1 MVLEHHSEKTEQLG
15 SPEQL
20 IRKGHLLCIHHAEN
34 NGHKGIRLVEAENRI
49 VLCEADFPEKFG
61 DTIAAAPDPAIFP
74 GGVVVCNVSGRFTR
88 IDQEG
93 LAGLHGKDFSV
104 IIINAG
110 STDDHMDQIGCS
122 DKRPCLVSRTT
133 LLVSAIVDMIGRG
146 SLIVI
151 LNIRHQSRRKTG
163 TGNCRER
170 MNFHDC
176 SLRVVDN
183 INIHDTGPHSTIK
196 KVFPIDFTITRR
208 LFNVKGRSG
217 RIRIAGH
224 SLL

>member
-1 MVLEHHSEKTEQLG
+1 
-15 SPEQL
+15 
-20 IRKGHLLCIHHAEN
+20 
-34 NGHKGIRLVEAENRI
+34 
-49 VLCEADFPEKFG
+49 
-61 DTIAAAPDPAIFP
+61 
-74 GGVVVCNVSGRFTR
+74 
-88 IDQEG
+88 
-93 LAGLHGKDFSV
+93 
-104 IIINAG
+104 
-110 STDDHMDQIGCS
+110 
-122 DKRPCLVSRTT
+122 
-133 LLVSAIVDMIGRG
+133 
-146 SLIVI
+146 
-151 LNIRHQSRRKTG
+151 
-163 TGNCRER
+163 